1 MQDSVAISHVEFV
14 RREYEEMFVLG
25 FCFFFVFVFL
35 LDLTR
40 RARLIRDRMLAS
52 PKEVSYSKQK
62 LHA

>member
-25 FCFFFVFVFL
+25 FCFCLFFFL
-35 LDLTR
+35 LDLNR